1 MRYALQSR
9 PLPAHPWKRRP
20 VPLGRHSTSLEYCT
34 WPCDAYSLSNLDMAA
49 SLALYNNNIDP
60 RNTPI
65 ACEDLERKALT
76 WTCFTAEMFG
86 VSLSDDVWKLLSFG
100 GVTAGSEPLVFT
112 EVPGQPQVLD
122 KDSFR
127 AYFEQRTGG
136 WECSI
141 AAGSILVV
149 TMALM
154 ARRCLYEQLDSTGQA
169 VS

>member
-1 MRYALQSR
+1 
-9 PLPAHPWKRRP
+9 
-20 VPLGRHSTSLEYCT
+20 
-34 WPCDAYSLSNLDMAA
+34 MAA

-76 WTCFTAEMFG
+76 WTCFTAEMFS

-100 GVTAGSEPLVFT
+100 GVTAGSEPLVLT

-149 TMALM
+149 TMVLM
-154 ARRCLYEQLDSTGQA
+154 ARRCLNRQLDCTGQA
-169 VS
+169 VFSRPARCETRWQGCSSDNWGRPSTPSPRADTPRPRF

>member
-1 MRYALQSR
+1 MQSR

-20 VPLGRHSTSLEYCT
+20 VPGRYSTSLEYCA

-100 GVTAGSEPLVFT
+100 GAITGSEPLVFT

-127 AYFEQRTGG
+127 AYFERRTGG

-141 AAGSILVV
+141 APGSILVV
-149 TMALM
+149 TMALL
-154 ARRCLYEQLDSTGQA
+154 ARHFCWPL
-169 VS
+169 